1 MCGTSWNSYT
11 PYRVCLTRST
21 INKVMLK
28 KHWSSLHC
36 IQRFQLTDVKYT
48 YFEKRHIIP
57 STSEDPYSSILER
70 KCKFSIL
77 EVSEL
82 LRSVWHKHLG
92 WEKSYIFWIFRTT
105 DGKTKTQINY
115 IFFKD
120 DKIWKYVSD
129 KYDSRQT
136 ALPKSTRA
144 ILRLPFC
151 KCTFECFY
159 CFHFLYLTEE
169 QIKNFGSH
177 RQVHFTCR
185 RNLTEAHR
193 ILKHDAHCN
202 LVCFLC

>member
-1 MCGTSWNSYT
+1 MKSVILSLVLQRILTLLYWNKDA
-11 PYRVCLTRST
+11 
-21 INKVMLK
+21 N
-28 KHWSSLHC
+28 
-36 IQRFQLTDVKYT
+36 FQYW
-48 YFEKRHIIP
+48 
-57 STSEDPYSSILER
+57 
-70 KCKFSIL
+70 
-77 EVSEL
+77 
-82 LRSVWHKHLG
+82 RSVNSSVLSWHKHLG
-92 WEKSYIFWIFRTT
+92 WEKSYMFWIFRTT

-129 KYDSRQT
+129 KYDSRQI
-136 ALPKSTRA
+136 ALPESTRA

-177 RQVHFTCR
+177 RQVHFPYR

-202 LVCFLC
+202 LVSFLC